1 MEALNAIYDIY
12 ADAEFDYDMPVFV
25 QGNFNQ
31 ELKGMVKMVRFMVR
45 NVDRRKNK
53 DLRDR
58 GDEALM
64 NLTEF
69 IKYKDHERK

>member
-1 MEALNAIYDIY
+1 VEALNAIYDIY